1 MAASSKVPEQKQR
14 TSCMHMQDFVEC
26 TSWLKHQ
33 PRTCASPTPAR
44 IQPSN
49 PQEVCPAAPHRPELA
64 RAYCGEMAFY
74 LSGIGMLL
82 FWETR
87 RKDFW
92 IMMTHHFA
100 TLTLIGFSYWLKCA
114 PPATNSP
121 SYSRALDVSGCLAW
135 RRVRISSANLA
146 LWGSIF

>member
-1 MAASSKVPEQKQR
+1 
-14 TSCMHMQDFVEC
+14 
-26 TSWLKHQ
+26 
-33 PRTCASPTPAR
+33 
-44 IQPSN
+44 
-49 PQEVCPAAPHRPELA
+49 
-64 RAYCGEMAFY
+64 MAFY

-92 IMMTHHFA
+92 VMMTHHFA

-121 SYSRALDVSGCLAW
+121 SYSRALDVSGRLAW
-135 RRVRISSANLA
+135 RRFRISSANLA
-146 LWGSIF
+146 LWGSRFKLVHVINVHRSSCLMSSCALRTPLPENLVN